1 MRTPL
6 AVLTLFF
13 LVSVAQAQIDPGMQA
28 AQAAQQ
34 AAQISQQAAIDA
46 MQQATQANQQ
56 AMEASQRAA
65 MDSMNLANQSVQ
77 PLYIRV
83 ATPKFSVKPGKLS
96 APATV
101 RITDSARG
109 AIIYYTTDGWTPTAA
124 SQRYLGPI
132 SISDTTTL
140 QAIAIVPA
148 FARSFVASA
157 KYTLSSS
164 PSASL
169 AASSPSQVP
178 ILTAGKIVLPQGTP
192 VRLVFDSDV
201 TSRSASVGDQIP
213 LKLADDLSFGGVLV
227 ARMGAPASA
236 IVIQVDKSAAGGLPG
251 VLSFQVQSLDL
262 NGVSVKLA
270 GTAAREGEPKP
281 PNAAVLIPV
290 AGPLFI
296 FKHGSD
302 AFISRG
308 TPFTAFLSADTSVV
322 PEG

>member
-1 MRTPL
+1 MRTAL
-6 AVLTLFF
+6 AVFTLFLF
-13 LVSVAQAQIDPGMQA
+13 VSVANAQIDPGMQA

-34 AAQISQQAAIDA
+34 AAQISQQATMAA
-46 MQQATQANQQ
+46 MQANQQ

-65 MDSMNLANQSVQ
+65 MDSLNLANQSVQ
-77 PLYIRV
+77 PTYIRV
-83 ATPKFSVKPGKLS
+83 ATPKFSLKPGKLS

-101 RITDSARG
+101 RITDSTRG
-109 AIIYYTTDGWTPTAA
+109 SIIYYTTDGWTPTAA

-157 KYTLSSS
+157 KYTLPSS
-164 PSASL
+164 PSASFTNG
-169 AASSPSQVP
+169 SSSRVP
-178 ILTAGKIVLPQGTP
+178 VLTAGKILLPQGTP

-201 TSRSASVGDQIP
+201 TSRTAVVGDQIP
-213 LKLADDLSFGGVLV
+213 LKLADDISVGGVLV
-227 ARMGAPASA
+227 AKKGAPAFA
-236 IVIQVDKSAAGGLPG
+236 IVIQVDKTGAGGLPG

-262 NGVSVKLA
+262 NGVTVRLA

-290 AGPLFI
+290 AGPFFV

-302 AFISRG
+302 AFISHG
-308 TPFTAFLSADTSVV
+308 TPFTAFLSADTSIV